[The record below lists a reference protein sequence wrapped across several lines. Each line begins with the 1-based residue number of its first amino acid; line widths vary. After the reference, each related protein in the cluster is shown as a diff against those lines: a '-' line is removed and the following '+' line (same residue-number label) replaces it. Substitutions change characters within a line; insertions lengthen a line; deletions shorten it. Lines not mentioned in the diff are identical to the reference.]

1 MKLLLFFYTWQP
13 VTSVI
18 KITST
23 AAKSLTSAG
32 NRLGLKAASYFAT
45 ELFFFGDIMPW
56 AYSELPVLNEAML
69 CHHLTAP
76 AMKAADI
83 LSNYFQRHA
92 NILEKGGTSN
102 TWTLFFFACMCVCQ
116 KVRSF
121 IVPFPVSCFTLKE
134 VETCVLHKYK
144 TEIKQHKVHVRE
156 NIKVP
161 ARTLKSTLP
170 TILCPSWRKLSDK
183 HM

>member
-1 MKLLLFFYTWQP
+1 MSENSTLDNILGNILILTQFQSNISLEMAHETTSFFYTWQL

-45 ELFFFGDIMPW
+45 ELFFFGNIMPW

-76 AMKAADI
+76 TMKAADI

-102 TWTLFFFACMCVCQ
+102 TWTLFFCM
-116 KVRSF
+116 R
-121 IVPFPVSCFTLKE
+121 
-134 VETCVLHKYK
+134 
-144 TEIKQHKVHVRE
+144 VHVSERE
-156 NIKVP
+156 ELHPPHSGFLLYTKG
-161 ARTLKSTLP
+161 S
-170 TILCPSWRKLSDK
+170 
-183 HM
+183 

>member
-1 MKLLLFFYTWQP
+1 M
-13 VTSVI
+13 I

-102 TWTLFFFACMCVCQ
+102 TWTLFFFLHACVC
-116 KVRSF
+116 VR
-121 IVPFPVSCFTLKE
+121 K
-134 VETCVLHKYK
+134 
-144 TEIKQHKVHVRE
+144 
-156 NIKVP
+156 
-161 ARTLKSTLP
+161 
-170 TILCPSWRKLSDK
+170 
-183 HM
+183 